1 MDKKPTKEN
10 KFSRRSMLPILG
22 STLLIPF
29 LGIGK
34 TIEKESTDT
43 KEDEFQTLLKPDGT
57 VVKVR
62 TSTIKNSKVVQKN
75 ISNKGLLHWLGK
87 KL

>member
-1 MDKKPTKEN
+1 MEKKPSKGN
-10 KFSRRSMLPILG
+10 RLSRRSMLPILG
-22 STLLIPF
+22 SALLIPF

-34 TIEKESTDT
+34 PTQSEPEE

-62 TSTIKNSKVVQKN
+62 SSTIQKSKVVQKN
-75 ISNKGLLHWLGK
+75 LSNKGLLNWLGK